1 MSRCPWTDSAV
12 RAERSLAQ
20 PWPLGSGFLQG
31 KCVPRQPHPRPR
43 SSQPTKTLKANLILP
58 LLLHLS
64 DFTMDRS
71 AEKGCQTLVALC
83 VVHVCACVRAC
94 MCALGVRVCMRAC
107 QGVCMGVC
115 MCVYVHRGM
124 QACTRTCVCWACT
137 RVGCMYAHVCMHVC
151 IGVYMCAG
159 MCVGGCMCMCAPTP
173 TAVGHEEP
181 CVSSAIAQPRPRTRV
196 FQGRLHLRP
205 SP

>member
-83 VVHVCACVRAC
+83 VVHVCACVHACVHWVYVCACVHVRVCVWVCACVCMCTGACRHAHVHVCAGRAHVWVACMHMCAC
-94 MCALGVRVCMRAC
+94 MCALGCTCVQAC
-107 QGVCMGVC
+107 VLGGVCVC
-115 MCVYVHRGM
+115 VH
-124 QACTRTCVCWACT
+124 
-137 RVGCMYAHVCMHVC
+137 
-151 IGVYMCAG
+151 
-159 MCVGGCMCMCAPTP
+159 
-173 TAVGHEEP
+173 
-181 CVSSAIAQPRPRTRV
+181 PRPL
-196 FQGRLHLRP
+196 RLAMR
-205 SP
+205 SPV

>member
-1 MSRCPWTDSAV
+1 MPRRPWTVSAV

-20 PWPLGSGFLQG
+20 PWPKGSGFLQG
-31 KCVPRQPHPRPR
+31 KCALRQPHPRPR

-83 VVHVCACVRAC
+83 VVHVCVCMHACMCALGVHVCVQVCVRAC
-94 MCALGVRVCMRAC
+94 MCA
-107 QGVCMGVC
+107 
-115 MCVYVHRGM
+115 YVHRGM
-124 QACTRTCVCWACT
+124 RACTCTCVCRVCT
-137 RVGCMYAHVCMHVC
+137 CVGCMHAHVCVHVHWDAHVC
-151 IGVYMCAG
+151 RRVCW
-159 MCVGGCMCMCAPTP
+159 GCMCMCAHTP
-173 TAVGHEEP
+173 TAVGREEP
-181 CVSSAIAQPRPRTRV
+181 SVSSAIAQPRPRTRV